1 MDTVPDTTFQIVVI
15 LNVLLSPF
23 SFKFLTILKISK
35 NFYLHVFISIYNIN
49 KYCNI
54 IYSNIVNAYQ
64 YLHLDI

>member
-35 NFYLHVFISIYNIN
+35 NFYLHVFISIYN